1 MEELAVVWI
10 GGGFKHIRQLRE
22 QGGEAA
28 TRERPSGGRLA
39 AVYFTR
45 AQNGPC
51 GEGGGPLVYGCAH
64 VMMPFIESIY

>member
-1 MEELAVVWI
+1 VEELAVVWM

-28 TRERPSGGRLA
+28 TRERPSGRLA

-45 AQNGPC
+45 VQNGPC
-51 GEGGGPLVYGCAH
+51 G
-64 VMMPFIESIY
+64 